1 MPLGVGQLTVGG
13 EAVLSKS
20 LLQRDHDR
28 RGVAA
33 KRACTVT
40 FPIRVLHQQAASS
53 VETPRVTGAGPAF
66 DLLVQSGVSVQG
78 YRFETKRCAI
88 TEFNAEG
95 KILRRNTRRRDTS
108 M

>member
-1 MPLGVGQLTVGG
+1 
-13 EAVLSKS
+13 
-20 LLQRDHDR
+20 
-28 RGVAA
+28 
-33 KRACTVT
+33 
-40 FPIRVLHQQAASS
+40 
-53 VETPRVTGAGPAF
+53 
-66 DLLVQSGVSVQG
+66 VQSGVSVQG